1 MTTTRPTPS
10 ANGAPR
16 VLPYNRPDD
25 FVPFDVEAEEAVLGM
40 LLLDGASTGLVAPWL
55 DASDFYREQNAAV
68 YRAILALHRRRE
80 AVDFI
85 TVKAELARA
94 GELDLA
100 GDAAQLTALL
110 SGVPTSTGLES
121 SARVVKDKAD
131 RRRLIQY
138 ASETARL
145 AYEDESGDYLTRAT
159 SLLESV
165 KAGAL
170 MDPFTG
176 AALSPAELLQL
187 AAQPLQFLVPPLV
200 YSPSIS
206 VLYGAPGSLKTA
218 IAYDLLMSLATGG
231 AWLPAPDGRGN
242 LTGGYTTTPSKIMM
256 LDLDM
261 GAALSAERFAE
272 VARGHGLTP
281 DQARALGWT
290 HIRGE
295 RLSPPLNLADGRSAY
310 HLSSAILTRGVS
322 VFAVDNLGR
331 IHQED
336 ENGAV
341 MARVM
346 GNLRAIVED
355 TGASCILLHHQR
367 KGGTEAAARKGDT
380 LRGSSAI
387 EASLDLAIHIDRPT
401 VDGVFLD
408 NVTATVTKARRV
420 GSPPFGA
427 LYTRAAPSEPSAF
440 RFLTHDPTH
449 DPTSNG
455 AIDAAVRRALEAH
468 GSTAMSQTDLVDA
481 VKASG
486 VKAGEKVIRNRLTTV
501 ALDPLGMWR
510 QSPDRGERNAKQFY
524 IP

>member
-1 MTTTRPTPS
+1 MTTTNPTPS
-10 ANGAPR
+10 ANGAAR
-16 VLPYNRPDD
+16 VLPFNRPAE

-55 DASDFYREQNAAV
+55 DASDFYRDQNAAV

-80 AVDFI
+80 TVDFI
-85 TVKAELARA
+85 TVKAELERA

-100 GDAAQLTALL
+100 GGSPQLAALL
-110 SGVPTSTGLES
+110 GRVPTSTGLES
-121 SARVVKDKAD
+121 AARVVKDKAD
-131 RRRLIQY
+131 RRKLIQF

-145 AYEDESGDYLTRAT
+145 AYEDEGDYLTRAT

-176 AALSPAELLQL
+176 AALSPSELLDL

-242 LTGGYTTTPSKIMM
+242 LTGGYTTMHSKVMM

-281 DQARALGWT
+281 DQARDLGWT

-367 KGGTEAAARKGDT
+367 KGGTDTTTRKGDT

-387 EASLDLAIHIDRPT
+387 EAALDLAIHIDRPA
-401 VDGVFLD
+401 VDGSFLD
-408 NVTATVTKARRV
+408 NITATVTKARRV

-427 LYTRAAPSEPSAF
+427 MYTRAAPGEPPAF

-449 DPTSNG
+449 DPKSNG
-455 AIDAAVRRALEAH
+455 AIDAAARRALEAN
-468 GSTAMSQTDLVDA
+468 GAPMTQSDLVDA
-481 VKASG
+481 VKACG
-486 VKAGEKVIRNRLTTV
+486 VKAGEKVIRDRLTTV
-501 ALDPLGMWR
+501 SLDPLGMWR
-510 QSPDRGERNAKQFY
+510 QSPDRGERNAKLFY